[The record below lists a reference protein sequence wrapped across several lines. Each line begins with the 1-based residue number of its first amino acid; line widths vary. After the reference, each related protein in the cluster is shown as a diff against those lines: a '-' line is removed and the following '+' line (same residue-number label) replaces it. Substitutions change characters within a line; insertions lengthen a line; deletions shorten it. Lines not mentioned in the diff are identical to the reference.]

1 MCLIKK
7 PEIAYKILPRSF
19 KMPLNRRQK
28 WRIEKIQ
35 AERIAR
41 ANRVADDNDVEIDAN
56 DAQTGKV
63 ITRYG
68 QHLLVENE
76 SGDLFQCTGRRNI
89 EISVAGDQVI
99 FQTTEENKG
108 VVTALLE
115 RTNSLTRSQKLIA
128 ANIDELWLVVAIEP
142 HYQFELIDRY
152 LVVAENA
159 GLPINIVVNKI
170 ELSNN
175 FEQVIH
181 DFSMYKS
188 AGYSVSYLSVK
199 EQTNVAEFKAQLN
212 HKTHIF
218 LGQSGVGK
226 SSLINELIPDLN
238 LRVNELSTKSKLGK
252 HTTTNTTLYHIPS
265 GGDLIDSPGIRE
277 FQLDDLTDKEIL
289 SGFREFKPFIGECK
303 FRNCAH
309 IKEPKCAIKTAVE
322 NGDIHP
328 MRYTSYLQLIDA

>member
-1 MCLIKK
+1 LS
-7 PEIAYKILPRSF
+7 LT
-19 KMPLNRRQK
+19 RRQK

-41 ANRVADDNDVEIDAN
+41 ANRAADNSDDAELDDG
-56 DAQTGKV
+56 DAQTGLV

-68 QHLLVENE
+68 QRLLVEAE
-76 SGDLFQCTGRRNI
+76 SGELLQCTGRRNI
-89 EISVAGDQVI
+89 ELSVAGDQVI
-99 FQTTEENKG
+99 YQTTDNGEG
-108 VVTALLE
+108 VVTALLARE
-115 RTNSLTRSQKLIA
+115 NSLVRSQKLIA
-128 ANIDELWLVVAIEP
+128 ANIDELWLVVSIEP

-159 GLPINIVVNKI
+159 NLPINIVVNKI
-170 ELSNN
+170 ELSSDIDK
-175 FEQVIH
+175 VKR
-181 DFSMYKS
+181 DFSMYES
-188 AGYSVSYLSVK
+188 AGYNVSYLSVNEK
-199 EQTNVAEFKAQLN
+199 INIAEFKSQLN
-212 HKTHIF
+212 DKTHIF

-238 LRVNELSTKSKLGK
+238 LRVNEISTKSKLGK

-277 FQLDDLTDKEIL
+277 FKLDELTDKEIL
-289 SGFREFKPFIGECK
+289 SGFKEFKPFIGQCK

-322 NGDIHP
+322 SGDIHP
-328 MRYTSYLQLIDA
+328 LRYANYLELIGL

>member
-1 MCLIKK
+1 LD
-7 PEIAYKILPRSF
+7 LT
-19 KMPLNRRQK
+19 RRQK

-41 ANRVADDNDVEIDAN
+41 ANRVADDNELTLESDN
-56 DAQTGKV
+56 AQTGLV

-68 QHLLVENE
+68 QRLLVEAQ
-76 SGDLFQCTGRRNI
+76 SGELYQCTGRRNI
-89 EISVAGDQVI
+89 ELSVAGDQVI
-99 FQTTEENKG
+99 FQTTDNNEA
-108 VVTALLE
+108 VVTALLP
-115 RTNSLTRSQKLIA
+115 RDNFLTRSQKLIA

-170 ELSNN
+170 ELSDD
-175 FEQVIH
+175 FDQVKH
-181 DFSMYKS
+181 DFSLYES
-188 AGYSVSYLSVK
+188 AGYSVHYLSVK
-199 EQTNVAEFKAQLN
+199 AQTNVAEFKSQLK
-212 HKTHIF
+212 HKAHIF

-238 LRVNELSTKSKLGK
+238 LRVNEISTKSKLGK

-277 FQLDDLTDKEIL
+277 FQLGDLTDKEIL
-289 SGFREFKPFIGECK
+289 SGFKEFKPFIGECK

-309 IKEPKCAIKTAVE
+309 INEPKCAIKTAVE
-322 NGDIHP
+322 DGAINP
-328 MRYTSYLQLIDA
+328 KRYQSYLQLIGA

>member
-1 MCLIKK
+1 MSLT
-7 PEIAYKILPRSF
+7 
-19 KMPLNRRQK
+19 RRQQ

-41 ANRVADDNDVEIDAN
+41 ANRAADNSDDLELDSG
-56 DAQTGKV
+56 DAQTGLV

-68 QHLLVENE
+68 QRLLVESE
-76 SGDLFQCTGRRNI
+76 SGELYQCTGRRNI
-89 EISVAGDQVI
+89 ELSVAGDQVV
-99 FQTTEENKG
+99 FQTTDNNEG
-108 VVTALLE
+108 VVTALLK
-115 RTNSLTRSQKLIA
+115 RDNSLTRSQKLIA

-159 GLPINIVVNKI
+159 NLPINIVVNKI
-170 ELSNN
+170 ELSNE
-175 FEQVIH
+175 FDKVKR
-181 DFSMYKS
+181 DFSMYES
-188 AGYSVSYLSVK
+188 AGYNVSYLSVK
-199 EQTNVAEFKAQLN
+199 EQTNIAEFKNQLN
-212 HKTHIF
+212 DKTHIF

-238 LRVNELSTKSKLGK
+238 LRVNEISTKSKLGK

-289 SGFREFKPFIGECK
+289 AGFREFKPFIGQCK
-303 FRNCAH
+303 FRNCVH
-309 IKEPKCAIKTAVE
+309 INEPKCAIKTAVE
-322 NGDIHP
+322 LGEINP
-328 MRYTSYLQLIDA
+328 KRYQNYLNLIS

>member
-1 MCLIKK
+1 LD
-7 PEIAYKILPRSF
+7 LT
-19 KMPLNRRQK
+19 RRQK

-41 ANRVADDNDVEIDAN
+41 ANRVADDNELTLESDN
-56 DAQTGKV
+56 AQTGLV

-68 QHLLVENE
+68 QRLLVEAQ
-76 SGDLFQCTGRRNI
+76 SGELYQCTGRRNI
-89 EISVAGDQVI
+89 ELSVAGDQVI
-99 FQTTEENKG
+99 FQTTDNNEG
-108 VVTALLE
+108 VVTALLP
-115 RTNSLTRSQKLIA
+115 RDNFLTRSQKLIA

-170 ELSNN
+170 ELSDD
-175 FEQVIH
+175 FDQVKH
-181 DFSMYKS
+181 DFSLYES
-188 AGYSVSYLSVK
+188 AGYSVHYLSVK
-199 EQTNVAEFKAQLN
+199 AQTNVAEFKAQLN
-212 HKTHIF
+212 HKAHIF

-238 LRVNELSTKSKLGK
+238 LRVNEISTKSKLGK

-289 SGFREFKPFIGECK
+289 SGFKEFKPFIGECK

-309 IKEPKCAIKTAVE
+309 INEPKCAIKTAVE
-322 NGDIHP
+322 DGAINP
-328 MRYTSYLQLIDA
+328 KRYHSYLQLIGA

>member
-1 MCLIKK
+1 MDLT
-7 PEIAYKILPRSF
+7 
-19 KMPLNRRQK
+19 RRQK

-41 ANRVADDNDVEIDAN
+41 ANRVADDNELTLESDN
-56 DAQTGKV
+56 AQTGLV

-68 QHLLVENE
+68 QRLLVEAQ
-76 SGDLFQCTGRRNI
+76 SGELYQCTGRRNI
-89 EISVAGDQVI
+89 ELSVAGDQVI
-99 FQTTEENKG
+99 FQTTDNNEG
-108 VVTALLE
+108 VVTALLP
-115 RTNSLTRSQKLIA
+115 RDNFLTRSQKLIA

-170 ELSNN
+170 ELSDD
-175 FEQVIH
+175 FDQVKH
-181 DFSMYKS
+181 DFSLYES
-188 AGYSVSYLSVK
+188 AGYSVHYLSVK
-199 EQTNVAEFKAQLN
+199 AQTNVAEFKAQLN
-212 HKTHIF
+212 HKAHIF

-238 LRVNELSTKSKLGK
+238 LRVNEISTKSKLGK

-289 SGFREFKPFIGECK
+289 SGFKEFKPFIGECK

-309 IKEPKCAIKTAVE
+309 INEPKCAIKTAVE
-322 NGDIHP
+322 DGAINP
-328 MRYTSYLQLIDA
+328 KRYHSYLQLIGA

>member
-7 PEIAYKILPRSF
+7 PEIAYKILPRYF

>member
-1 MCLIKK
+1 MSLT
-7 PEIAYKILPRSF
+7 
-19 KMPLNRRQK
+19 RRQK

-41 ANRVADDNDVEIDAN
+41 ANRVADERDPELSTEH
-56 DAQTGKV
+56 AQTGLV

-68 QHLLVENE
+68 QRLLVESE
-76 SGDLFQCTGRRNI
+76 SGELYQCTGRRNI
-89 EISVAGDQVI
+89 ELSVAGDQVI
-99 FQTTEENKG
+99 FQTTDNGEG
-108 VVTALLE
+108 VVTALLP
-115 RTNSLTRSQKLIA
+115 RDNFLTRSQKLIA

-159 GLPINIVVNKI
+159 DLPINIVVNKI
-170 ELSNN
+170 ELSDN
-175 FEQVIH
+175 FDQVKY
-181 DFSMYKS
+181 DFSMYES
-188 AGYSVSYLSVK
+188 AGYNVSYLSVK
-199 EQTNVAEFKAQLN
+199 AQTNVAEFKSQLK

-238 LRVNELSTKSKLGK
+238 LRVNEISTKSKLGK

-277 FQLDDLTDKEIL
+277 FQLDELTDKEIL
-289 SGFREFKPFIGECK
+289 SGFREFKPFIGQCK

-309 IKEPKCAIKTAVE
+309 INEPKCAIKTAVE
-322 NGDIHP
+322 TGDIHSL
-328 MRYTSYLQLIDA
+328 RYHNYLQLINA

>member
-1 MCLIKK
+1 MSLT
-7 PEIAYKILPRSF
+7 
-19 KMPLNRRQK
+19 RRQK

-41 ANRVADDNDVEIDAN
+41 ANRAADNSDDAELDDG
-56 DAQTGKV
+56 DAQTGLV

-68 QHLLVENE
+68 QRLLVEAE
-76 SGDLFQCTGRRNI
+76 SGEMFQCTGRRNI
-89 EISVAGDQVI
+89 ELSVAGDQVI
-99 FQTTEENKG
+99 YQTTDNGEG
-108 VVTALLE
+108 VVTALLARE
-115 RTNSLTRSQKLIA
+115 NSLVRSQKLIA

-159 GLPINIVVNKI
+159 NLPINIVVNKI
-170 ELSNN
+170 ELSSDIDK
-175 FEQVIH
+175 VKR
-181 DFSMYKS
+181 DFSMYES
-188 AGYSVSYLSVK
+188 AGYNVSYLSVNEK
-199 EQTNVAEFKAQLN
+199 INIAEFKSQLN
-212 HKTHIF
+212 DKTHIF

-238 LRVNELSTKSKLGK
+238 LRVNEISTKSKLGK

-277 FQLDDLTDKEIL
+277 FKLDELTDKEIL
-289 SGFREFKPFIGECK
+289 SGFKEFKPFIGQCK

-322 NGDIHP
+322 SGDIHP
-328 MRYTSYLQLIDA
+328 LRYANYLQLIGL

>member
-1 MCLIKK
+1 MSLT
-7 PEIAYKILPRSF
+7 
-19 KMPLNRRQK
+19 RRQK

-35 AERIAR
+35 TERIAR
-41 ANRVADDNDVEIDAN
+41 ANRAADNHDDLALDTDN
-56 DAQTGKV
+56 AQTGLV

-68 QHLLVENE
+68 QRLLVEAE
-76 SGDLFQCTGRRNI
+76 SGELYQCTGRRNI
-89 EISVAGDQVI
+89 ELSVAGDQVI
-99 FQTTEENKG
+99 FQTIGNDEG

-115 RTNSLTRSQKLIA
+115 RDNLLRRSQKIIA
-128 ANIDELWLVVAIEP
+128 ANIDQLWLVVAVEP

-159 GLPINIVVNKI
+159 NLPINIVVNKI
-170 ELSNN
+170 ELSQKMDQIK
-175 FEQVIH
+175 F
-181 DFSMYKS
+181 DFSMYES
-188 AGYSVSYLSVK
+188 AGYSVHYLSVK
-199 EQTNVAEFKAQLN
+199 EQTNIKELKALLN
-212 HKTHIF
+212 DKTHIF

-238 LRVNELSTKSKLGK
+238 LRVNEISTKSKLGK

-289 SGFREFKPFIGECK
+289 SGFREFKPFIGQCK

-309 IKEPKCAIKTAVE
+309 INEPKCAIKTAVE
-322 NGDIHP
+322 NGEIHP
-328 MRYTSYLQLIDA
+328 KRYENYLNLIS

>member
-1 MCLIKK
+1 MGLT
-7 PEIAYKILPRSF
+7 
-19 KMPLNRRQK
+19 RRQK

-41 ANRVADDNDVEIDAN
+41 AHRVADDSESLLKNAD
-56 DAQTGKV
+56 DAQTGLV

-68 QHLLVENE
+68 QRLLVEAR
-76 SGDLFQCTGRRNI
+76 SGVLYQCTGRKNI
-89 EISVAGDQVI
+89 ELSVAGDQVI
-99 FQTTEENKG
+99 FQAISNTEG
-108 VVTALLE
+108 VVTALLD
-115 RTNSLTRSQKLIA
+115 RDNHLSRSHKLIA

-170 ELSNN
+170 ELSQN
-175 FEQVIH
+175 FEQIKH
-181 DFSMYKS
+181 DFSMYES
-188 AGYSVSYLSVK
+188 AGYSVTYLSVK
-199 EQTNVAEFKAQLN
+199 EQTNVDTLKAALN
-212 HKTHIF
+212 DKTHIF

-238 LRVNELSTKSKLGK
+238 LRVNEISVKSKLGK

-277 FQLDDLTDKEIL
+277 FQLDELTDKEIL
-289 SGFREFKPFIGECK
+289 SGFREFKPFIGQCK

-309 IKEPKCAIKTAVE
+309 INEPNCAIKQAVE
-322 NGDIHP
+322 SGDIHTQ
-328 MRYTSYLQLIDA
+328 RYQNYLNLIA

>member
-1 MCLIKK
+1 MSLT
-7 PEIAYKILPRSF
+7 
-19 KMPLNRRQK
+19 RRQK

-41 ANRVADDNDVEIDAN
+41 ANRVADERDPELSTEH
-56 DAQTGKV
+56 AQTGLV

-68 QHLLVENE
+68 QRLLVESE
-76 SGDLFQCTGRRNI
+76 SGELYQCTGRRNI
-89 EISVAGDQVI
+89 ELSVAGDQVI
-99 FQTTEENKG
+99 FQTTDNGEG
-108 VVTALLE
+108 VVTALLP
-115 RTNSLTRSQKLIA
+115 RDNFLTRSQKLIA

-159 GLPINIVVNKI
+159 DLPINIVVNKI
-170 ELSNN
+170 ELSDN
-175 FEQVIH
+175 FDQVKY
-181 DFSMYKS
+181 DFSMYES
-188 AGYSVSYLSVK
+188 AGYNVSYLSVK
-199 EQTNVAEFKAQLN
+199 AQTNIAEFKAQLN
-212 HKTHIF
+212 DKTHIF

-238 LRVNELSTKSKLGK
+238 LRVNEISTKSKLGK

-289 SGFREFKPFIGECK
+289 SGFREFKPFIGQCK

-309 IKEPKCAIKTAVE
+309 LNEPKCAIKTAVE
-322 NGDIHP
+322 LGDIHP
-328 MRYTSYLQLIDA
+328 MRYNNYLQLIGA

>member
-1 MCLIKK
+1 LG
-7 PEIAYKILPRSF
+7 LT
-19 KMPLNRRQK
+19 RRQK

-41 ANRVADDNDVEIDAN
+41 ANRVADDSESLLENADN
-56 DAQTGKV
+56 AQTGLV

-68 QHLLVENE
+68 QRLLVESE
-76 SGDLFQCTGRRNI
+76 SGELYQCTGRKNI
-89 EISVAGDQVI
+89 DLSVAGDQVV
-99 FQTTEENKG
+99 FQTISDTEG

-115 RTNSLTRSQKLIA
+115 RDNQLSRSHKLIA
-128 ANIDELWLVVAIEP
+128 VNIDQLWLVVAIEP

-170 ELSNN
+170 ELSQNPD
-175 FEQVIH
+175 QIKH
-181 DFSMYKS
+181 DFSMYES
-188 AGYSVSYLSVK
+188 AGYSVVYLSVK
-199 EQTNVAEFKAQLN
+199 DQINVDSFKASLDD
-212 HKTHIF
+212 KTHIF

-238 LRVNELSTKSKLGK
+238 LRVNEISTKSKLGK

-277 FQLDDLTDKEIL
+277 FQLDELTDKEIL
-289 SGFREFKPFIGECK
+289 SGFKEFNPFIGQCK

-309 IKEPKCAIKTAVE
+309 INEPNCAIKEAVE
-322 NGDIHP
+322 LGEIHTK
-328 MRYTSYLQLIDA
+328 RYQNYLNLIL

>member
-1 MCLIKK
+1 MSLT
-7 PEIAYKILPRSF
+7 
-19 KMPLNRRQK
+19 RRQK
-28 WRIEKIQ
+28 WRIKKIQ
-35 AERIAR
+35 TERISR
-41 ANRVADDNDVEIDAN
+41 AQRASSNSEALLGNAGE
-56 DAQTGKV
+56 AQAGLV

-76 SGDLFQCTGRRNI
+76 SGELFKCTGRQNI
-89 EISVAGDQVI
+89 DLSVAGDQII
-99 FQTTEENKG
+99 FQATDNNNG
-108 VVTALLE
+108 VITALLE
-115 RTNSLTRSQKLIA
+115 RDNQLNRSQKLIA

-170 ELSNN
+170 ELSDN
-175 FEQVIH
+175 IKKTK
-181 DFSMYKS
+181 DSFSMYVD

-199 EQTNVAEFKAQLN
+199 EQVNIKELKNQLN
-212 HKTHIF
+212 DKTHIF

-226 SSLINELIPDLN
+226 SSIINELIPDLN
-238 LRVNELSTKSKLGK
+238 LRVNEISTKSKLGK

-277 FQLDDLTDKEIL
+277 FQLDELTNKEIL
-289 SGFREFKPFIGECK
+289 NGFREFKPFIGKCK

-309 IKEPKCAIKTAVE
+309 INEPNCAIKTALE
-322 NGDIHP
+322 SGEISYK
-328 MRYTSYLQLIDA
+328 RYESYLNLIS

>member
-1 MCLIKK
+1 LD
-7 PEIAYKILPRSF
+7 LT
-19 KMPLNRRQK
+19 RRQK

-41 ANRVADDNDVEIDAN
+41 ANRVADDNELTLKSDN
-56 DAQTGKV
+56 AQTGLV

-68 QHLLVENE
+68 QRLLVEAQ
-76 SGDLFQCTGRRNI
+76 SGELYQCTGRRNI
-89 EISVAGDQVI
+89 ELSVAGDQVV
-99 FQTTEENKG
+99 FQTTDNNEG
-108 VVTALLE
+108 VVTALLP
-115 RTNSLTRSQKLIA
+115 RDNFLTRSQKLIA

-170 ELSNN
+170 ELSDD
-175 FEQVIH
+175 FDQVKH
-181 DFSMYKS
+181 DFSLYES
-188 AGYSVSYLSVK
+188 AGYSVHYLSVK
-199 EQTNVAEFKAQLN
+199 AQTNVAEFKAQLK
-212 HKTHIF
+212 HKAHIF

-238 LRVNELSTKSKLGK
+238 LRVNEISTKSKLGK

-289 SGFREFKPFIGECK
+289 SGFKEFKPFIGECK

-309 IKEPKCAIKTAVE
+309 INEPKCAIKTAVE
-322 NGDIHP
+322 DGAINP
-328 MRYTSYLQLIDA
+328 KRYHSYLQLIGA